1 LDYRPR
7 YQFQE
12 YLAFT
17 RHLIEANRRSLV
29 DRGPDFLLFRPDS
42 IDGRFPT
49 MPEGPLWPDI
59 LAAYAP
65 VSDDGDLLLMRRR
78 EASLG
83 NLLGPETSRT
93 VSFGEPVTIPEGA
106 QFIRVNIDKTLFG
119 RLVDVLFRPPLM
131 WMRVTLADGIAWRS
145 RIIPAIAREGFLISP
160 TVVNARDF
168 ARVAAGRS
176 DVLLAS
182 IVRVSFE
189 TSALG
194 RYVYAPRLQ
203 VSLSSLSLDRLAQA
217 SGKSGDSKAAEVA
230 R

>member
-1 LDYRPR
+1 
-7 YQFQE
+7 
-12 YLAFT
+12 
-17 RHLIEANRRSLV
+17 
-29 DRGPDFLLFRPDS
+29 
-42 IDGRFPT
+42 

-59 LAAYAP
+59 LSAYTP